1 MGAKFDSL
9 KGKRVLI
16 TGSSRGIGRALAV
29 GFAQN
34 GADVALHGVSPKG
47 WLKKPLKNWE
57 ALIFSFAMPPYR

>member
-34 GADVALHGVSPKG
+34 GADVALHGVSRG
-47 WLKKPLKNWE
+47 S
-57 ALIFSFAMPPYR
+57 ALDET